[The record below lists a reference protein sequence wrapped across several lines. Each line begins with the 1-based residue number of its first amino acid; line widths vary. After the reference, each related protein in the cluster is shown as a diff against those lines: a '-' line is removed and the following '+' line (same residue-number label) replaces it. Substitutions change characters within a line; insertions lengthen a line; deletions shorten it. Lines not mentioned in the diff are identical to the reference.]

1 MGIKIEMK
9 RLIESKSGSCFSCT
23 SCILNIRKGLLLFHR
38 TPFGRSII
46 LWRFQEPLLF
56 QKLMLLEESSLM
68 VLKIDLLGTEKKSF
82 LALLG
87 TEKKSFR
94 LPRAPCSG
102 LQPFI
107 RNIHLLQHFSHF
119 VPPVNWWIRYFHL
132 LKTLITE
139 NLPTIFLTLLG
150 PNYHSPKEKRKRT
163 KGGQWESSKGWRRL
177 NLQTSSFIFF
187 VQESCNASWPY
198 RIPTWLSRA
207 TRSENSLMSKGI
219 VMSTAALAIS
229 A

>member
-1 MGIKIEMK
+1 MKISGTIVISK
-9 RLIESKSGSCFSCT
+9 AYVIRRKLINGFK
-23 SCILNIRKGLLLFHR
+23 N
-38 TPFGRSII
+38 RST
-46 LWRFQEPLLF
+46 
-56 QKLMLLEESSLM
+56 
-68 VLKIDLLGTEKKSF
+68 GNGKKSF

-187 VQESCNASWPY
+187 VQESCNAS
-198 RIPTWLSRA
+198 
-207 TRSENSLMSKGI
+207 
-219 VMSTAALAIS
+219 
-229 A
+229 